1 MNHLIRIHL
10 KWLFTKRSIKDLSF
24 SLLLSFA
31 VSSILFVGCKNS
43 SSGGNSQTA
52 DTSMAGSSP
61 VETPGAMDEA
71 QNTEIDEA
79 MNAPGS
85 RLNFTEAGYF
95 LSRMTYGLREFGDY
109 NDTSVTKNIK
119 YVSNPGIPIGIQEMA
134 PIEYSRDKAAPLI
147 EGFGALKS
155 AFITTYFSNQVDWTD
170 TRIDEAVAS
179 LSGLDLRQT
188 TDRPQAFMYIN
199 PDAIRWCW
207 NNFYRPPSAESITD
221 ISLNALYNIVFQKFV
236 HTLIIAH
243 EQVATFE
250 FENEQSW
257 YKNSIIIEE
266 KYAPELLSVR
276 YKVPEKYSPNEFN
289 PNYFP
294 SAAGFWIRRSIDG
307 TEGLLWKYLK
317 IIATDY
323 DSDWACRNFKICAP
337 VNNNDPVPATADFK
351 TFSESFDVYRF
362 PFNVK
367 ETPLFSEGEESAV
380 FREMA
385 LKNIRK
391 FINPEATESKGYY
404 TGYAFFEK
412 EYTALLYFYNYSS
425 ITGGDNSHTT
435 VDIQTYTPEGKL
447 ISKLSLGEKY
457 TMVNS
462 SAQRVSQD
470 IEGYVYA
477 DKVSKIEYK
486 TFLEDKLTGSE
497 KPMVFQIQ
505 PDGKIVPM

>member
-1 MNHLIRIHL
+1 MNNRTSTRFKLHSSQRT
-10 KWLFTKRSIKDLSF
+10 FKDLSF

-31 VSSILFVGCKNS
+31 VSSILFVGCRNS

-52 DTSMAGSSP
+52 DTTLA
-61 VETPGAMDEA
+61 ETPVVNDESLDYD
-71 QNTEIDEA
+71 IGKGDYSS
-79 MNAPGS
+79 GS
-85 RLNFTEAGYF
+85 QLNSTEAGYF

-109 NDTSVTKNIK
+109 NDASVTKEIK
-119 YVSNPGIPIGIQEMA
+119 YVSNPSIPIGIQEMA

-155 AFITTYFSNQVDWTD
+155 AFITSYFTNQVDWTN
-170 TRIDEAVAS
+170 TRIDDVVNNM
-179 LSGLDLRQT
+179 GGPDLRQV
-188 TDRPQAFMYIN
+188 TDRPQPFMYVSQ
-199 PDAIRWCW
+199 DAIYWCW
-207 NNFYRPPSAESITD
+207 NNFYRPPAAESITD
-221 ISLNALYNIVFQKFV
+221 ISLNALYNIVFARFV
-236 HTLIIAH
+236 RTLIIAH

-257 YKNSIIIEE
+257 YKNSIIIEG

-276 YKVPEKYSPNEFN
+276 YKMPEKYSLNEIN
-289 PNYFP
+289 AYYFP
-294 SAAGFWIRRSIDG
+294 FAAGFWIRRSIDG
-307 TEGLLWKYLK
+307 TEGLLWGYLK
-317 IIATDY
+317 TIAKDY
-323 DSDWACRNFKICAP
+323 DNDWLCRNFKICAP
-337 VNNNDPVPATADFK
+337 VNNDPVPAAAADAMDFK
-351 TFSESFDVYRF
+351 TFSESFDAYRF

-380 FREMA
+380 FRGIA
-385 LKNIRK
+385 LQNVKK

-412 EYTALLYFYNYSS
+412 EYTALIYFYNYSS
-425 ITGGDNSHTT
+425 MGGGDNYHTSAEL
-435 VDIQTYTPEGKL
+435 QTYTPEGNL

-462 SAQRVSQD
+462 SAQRVSQN

-486 TFLEDKLTGSE
+486 TFLEDNPADSG
-497 KPMVFQIQ
+497 KPLLFQIQ
-505 PDGKIVPM
+505 PDGKIDLQ